1 MKQYTK
7 DEAIEIIAANPELD
21 ADYRELKSYYDRGE
35 LDHSSSTDSV
45 SCNFFNLIED
55 PTKVVIQ
62 YCYETEDYE
71 AYELIVDSLE
81 QAIITLSEIESARGN
96 ISTNQN

>member
-1 MKQYTK
+1 MKMYTK
-7 DEAIEIIAANPELD
+7 DEALEIIAANPELD
-21 ADYRELKSYYDRGE
+21 ADYRELKPYYDRGD

-71 AYELIVDSLE
+71 AHELIVDSLE
-81 QAIITLSEIESARGN
+81 QAIVTIRDLDN
-96 ISTNQN
+96 

>member
-7 DEAIEIIAANPELD
+7 DEAIEIIAADPELD

-81 QAIITLSEIESARGN
+81 QAVVTLRDLEN
-96 ISTNQN
+96 N

>member
-21 ADYRELKSYYDRGE
+21 ADYRELKSYYDNGD
-35 LDHSSSTDSV
+35 LDHSSSTDFV

-71 AYELIVDSLE
+71 AHELIVDSLE
-81 QAIITLSEIESARGN
+81 QAIVTIRDLDN
-96 ISTNQN
+96 

>member
-7 DEAIEIIAANPELD
+7 DEAIEIIAADPELD

>member
-7 DEAIEIIAANPELD
+7 DEALEIIAANPELD
-21 ADYRELKSYYDRGE
+21 VDYRELKPYYDRGR
-35 LDHSSSTDSV
+35 LDHSSETNSV

-62 YCYETEDYE
+62 YCYEAEDYE
-71 AYELIVDSLE
+71 AHELIVDSLE
-81 QAIITLSEIESARGN
+81 QAIVTIRDLDN
-96 ISTNQN
+96 

>member
-7 DEAIEIIAANPELD
+7 EEAIEIITAAPELD
-21 ADYRELKSYYDRGE
+21 ADYRELKPYYDRGE
-35 LDHSSSTDSV
+35 LDHSSATDSV

-81 QAIITLSEIESARGN
+81 QAVVTLRDLEN
-96 ISTNQN
+96 N

>member
-1 MKQYTK
+1 MRKYTK
-7 DEAIEIIAANPELD
+7 DEAIEVIAADPELD
-21 ADYRELKSYYDRGE
+21 ADYRELKPYYDRGK

-71 AYELIVDSLE
+71 AHELIVDSLE
-81 QAIITLSEIESARGN
+81 QAVVIIRDLEAN
-96 ISTNQN
+96 

>member
-1 MKQYTK
+1 MRQYTK
-7 DEAIEIIAANPELD
+7 DEAIEIIAADPELD
-21 ADYRELKSYYDRGE
+21 ADYRELKPYYDRGE
-35 LDHSSSTDSV
+35 LDHSSATDSV

-71 AYELIVDSLE
+71 ARELIVESLE
-81 QAIITLSEIESARGN
+81 QAVVTLRDLEN
-96 ISTNQN
+96 N

>member
-7 DEAIEIIAANPELD
+7 DEAIEIIAADPELD
-21 ADYRELKSYYDRGE
+21 ADYRELKPFYDNGE

-71 AYELIVDSLE
+71 AHELIVDSLE
-81 QAIITLSEIESARGN
+81 QAVVTLRDLEN
-96 ISTNQN
+96 N